1 MASLA
6 LPAVRTTRRTV
17 HQVAA
22 SLASQAS
29 IFSATPSSS
38 SSSPSTHRLGAASP
52 STSSFTLSLSLSPAA
67 APAPAASSSALA
79 TLAALIPDSLAAGL
93 RELLPPWVFAV
104 PKRRTT
110 HGAKRMRASNKGLKE
125 KQSASSSSSSSRG
138 PPLELSLTLVA
149 LPCAQTSS
157 RARLAARR
165 NSHTTCATA
174 ATSRSAASCTGK
186 PRRQRPGS
194 RRSRGHEEAG
204 LSTLEVSR
212 CNERGL

>member
-6 LPAVRTTRRTV
+6 LPAVRSTRRTV

-38 SSSPSTHRLGAASP
+38 SPSPSTSRLAAAIP
-52 STSSFTLSLSLSPAA
+52 STSSFTLSLSLAPTA
-67 APAPAASSSALA
+67 APAPAPAASALA

-125 KQSASSSSSSSRG
+125 KQN
-138 PPLELSLTLVA
+138 LVA
-149 LPCAQTSS
+149 CPSCGAPKLAHHLCHGCHVSFRRELHREAKEAKTGLAPEQ
-157 RARLAARR
+157 RA
-165 NSHTTCATA
+165 
-174 ATSRSAASCTGK
+174 
-186 PRRQRPGS
+186 
-194 RRSRGHEEAG
+194 
-204 LSTLEVSR
+204 
-212 CNERGL
+212 